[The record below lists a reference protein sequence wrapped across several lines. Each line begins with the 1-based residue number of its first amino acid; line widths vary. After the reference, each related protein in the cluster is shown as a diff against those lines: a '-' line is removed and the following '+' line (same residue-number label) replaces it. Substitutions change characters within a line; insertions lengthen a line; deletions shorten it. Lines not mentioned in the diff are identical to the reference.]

1 MVGRNAA
8 KVRTDDSNPRRF
20 DALMPGEAQERAR
33 LRTRPDFPWIARQ
46 AAIHLSDAYRG
57 NLLLTRL
64 LNDRGRFVLALLILD
79 MHFDQPGAPGL
90 TTGRLKAEAVA
101 LDVCSPGRVGA
112 ILAAFRVFGMIAPA
126 PDTDG
131 RRRRL
136 VVTEK
141 LMSIH
146 RERWRT
152 MLNTLALVM
161 PEEGE
166 RGLRHLDDPVFLA
179 AFVRALLEPLR
190 GGWRPSYEIPA
201 IAQFAERDGG
211 LLIALALFGI
221 GLTGQP
227 LSISQLARS
236 FRISRSH
243 VVGIVQDAAAAG
255 LLRRVEEQ
263 GGRGPGVLP
272 QPALIEAMEHFVALA
287 LVRQMVAVRAG
298 LAALDQRDAA

>member
-1 MVGRNAA
+1 MVARDSATI
-8 KVRTDDSNPRRF
+8 RTDDSIIRRCES
-20 DALMPGEAQERAR
+20 LMPGEVQERAR
-33 LRTRPDFPWIARQ
+33 LRARPDFPWIARQ
-46 AAIHLSDAYRG
+46 AAVNLSEAYRG

-64 LNDRGRFVLALLILD
+64 LNDRGRFVLSLLILD
-79 MHFDQPGAPGL
+79 MHFEKPEAPGL
-90 TTGRLKAEAVA
+90 TTGRLKAEAIA
-101 LDVCSPGRVGA
+101 LDLCSPGRVSA

-126 PDTDG
+126 PDADG

-141 LMSIH
+141 LMAIH

-152 MLNTLALVM
+152 MLGTLALVM

-166 RGLRHLDDPVFLA
+166 RGLRHLDDPVFLT
-179 AFVRALLEPLR
+179 AFVRALLVPLR
-190 GGWRPSYEIPA
+190 AGWRPALDIPA
-201 IAQFAERDGG
+201 IGHFAERDGG
-211 LLIALALFGI
+211 LLIALALFGT
-221 GLTGQP
+221 GLNGQP

-243 VVGIVQDAAAAG
+243 VVGIVQEAAG
-255 LLRRVEEQ
+255 LGFVRRVEEH

-272 QPALIEAMEHFVALA
+272 QPALMDALEHFIAMA

-298 LAALDQRDAA
+298 LAALDAA

>member
-1 MVGRNAA
+1 MVARDSAT
-8 KVRTDDSNPRRF
+8 VRTGDSTLRRF
-20 DALMPGEAQERAR
+20 DGLMPGEPQERAR
-33 LRTRPDFPWIARQ
+33 LRARPDFPWIARQ
-46 AAIHLSDAYRG
+46 AAINISDSYRG

-64 LNDRGRFVLALLILD
+64 LNDRGRFVLSLLILD
-79 MHFDQPGAPGL
+79 MHFEKPGSPGL
-90 TTGRLKAEAVA
+90 TTGRLKAEAIS

-126 PDTDG
+126 PDSDG

-152 MLNTLALVM
+152 MLNTLALVV

-190 GGWRPSYEIPA
+190 VGWRPAFDIPA
-201 IAQFAERDGG
+201 IGQFAERDGG

-227 LSISQLARS
+227 MSISQLARS

-255 LLRRVEEQ
+255 LVRRVEEQ
-263 GGRGPGVLP
+263 GSRGPGVLP
-272 QPALIEAMEHFVALA
+272 QPALIDALEQFVAMA

-298 LAALDQRDAA
+298 LAAIDAP

>member
-8 KVRTDDSNPRRF
+8 TVRTDDSTRRRL
-20 DALMPGEAQERAR
+20 DALMPGESQERAR
-33 LRTRPDFPWIARQ
+33 LRARPDFPWIARQ
-46 AAIHLSDAYRG
+46 AAINLSDAYRG
-57 NLLLTRL
+57 NVLLTRL
-64 LNDRGRFVLALLILD
+64 LNDRGRFVLSLLIMD
-79 MHFDQPGAPGL
+79 MHLEAPDAPGL

-112 ILAAFRVFGMIAPA
+112 IVAAFRVFGMIAPT
-126 PDTDG
+126 PDADG

-136 VVTEK
+136 VVTDK

-152 MLNTLALVM
+152 MLNTLALVV

-179 AFVRALLEPLR
+179 AFVRTLLEPLR
-190 GGWRPSYEIPA
+190 GGWRPSHDIPA
-201 IAQFAERDGG
+201 IGQFAERDGG

-243 VVGIVQDAAAAG
+243 VVGIVQEATEAG
-255 LLRRVEEQ
+255 LVRRVDEQ

-272 QPALIEAMEHFVALA
+272 QPALIEAMENFVALA

-298 LAALDQRDAA
+298 LAALDRRDAA